1 MMSHDLWDARDTN
14 NYKNPN
20 DTIPDKAPPH
30 YAPFTTRTRRF
41 REAVSTT
48 THWVALAGASTSATV
63 GAMEVMDL
71 RRAEGQSPS
80 CVPFTPMADPRTVNT
95 DTGTKTETTTTQ
107 QKSTMTL
114 REQLKRKCFHSTS
127 FMTSDTHSVVDVQ
140 SPQQQQVLRRG
151 TDENL

>member
-95 DTGTKTETTTTQ
+95 DTGT
-107 QKSTMTL
+107 
-114 REQLKRKCFHSTS
+114 
-127 FMTSDTHSVVDVQ
+127 
-140 SPQQQQVLRRG
+140 
-151 TDENL
+151 